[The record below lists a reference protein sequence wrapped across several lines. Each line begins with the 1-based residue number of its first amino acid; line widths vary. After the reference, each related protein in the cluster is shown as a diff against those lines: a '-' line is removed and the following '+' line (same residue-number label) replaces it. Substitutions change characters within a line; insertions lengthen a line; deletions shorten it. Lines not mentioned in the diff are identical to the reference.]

1 MEGNDPMQLSPRRSF
16 EAWSELVRGTALPWS
31 PAERVMARAIGV
43 ALVDI
48 IVQVH
53 AVRLLIAESQLQE
66 IRATVGTS
74 REPVLVVN
82 PQARLLFAN
91 EACAALRGGAGTPPE
106 PGTPVADLFHEAGG
120 VLRVFDGL
128 GVQPWRGEWTL
139 RTANGGSLPVSV
151 RAEGVPGRDGTLL
164 GYIVALADLSD
175 ERRTAQARQQLE
187 ASLRITGAEAR
198 QTDEV
203 IGAILSNASLA
214 AMDIADASAGPA
226 VPRLLEELEV
236 SAQRAAALYAQIRSF
251 SG

>member
-1 MEGNDPMQLSPRRSF
+1 
-16 EAWSELVRGTALPWS
+16 
-31 PAERVMARAIGV
+31 
-43 ALVDI
+43 
-48 IVQVH
+48 VQVH

>member
-1 MEGNDPMQLSPRRSF
+1 M
-16 EAWSELVRGTALPWS
+16 
-31 PAERVMARAIGV
+31 MARAIGV

-53 AVRLLIAESQLQE
+53 AVRLLIAESQLQD

-74 REPVLVVN
+74 REPVLVAD
-82 PQARLLFAN
+82 PKGALLFAN
-91 EACAALRGGAGTPPE
+91 EAYLALRGGGVPGPK
-106 PGTPVADLFHEAGG
+106 PGTPVADLFREEGG
-120 VLRVFDGL
+120 VPRVFDGL
-128 GVQPWRGEWTL
+128 GTQPWRGEWALRKADGGTL
-139 RTANGGSLPVSV
+139 AVAV
-151 RAEGVPGRDGTLL
+151 RAEGVPGRDGGLL
-164 GYIVALADLSD
+164 GYIVALTDLSD
-175 ERRTAQARQQLE
+175 VRRSAEARQHLE

-214 AMDIADASAGPA
+214 AMDIADASAGPT